1 MKYIITESQFNLLT
15 ENKKMVLFQDLINQT
30 LNHIIEGC
38 DKSYDEFPDDIS
50 FDACDNAELVNEI
63 KLLSFEF
70 KNNIFILNVNIVF
83 TSIKSYLD
91 FLNLLYN
98 IGDIIYKKFQVKVIL
113 KEINQTNTKT
123 DFNS

>member
-63 KLLSFEF
+63 KLL
-70 KNNIFILNVNIVF
+70 
-83 TSIKSYLD
+83 
-91 FLNLLYN
+91 
-98 IGDIIYKKFQVKVIL
+98 
-113 KEINQTNTKT
+113 
-123 DFNS
+123 